1 MKIFLLIIAA
11 FLLSCKG
18 TKLPTEDCAGEK
30 FKDCVCSM
38 QYDPVCGC
46 DGKTYGN
53 ACVANCEGIKFYT
66 KGPCKKEKH

>member
-1 MKIFLLIIAA
+1 MKILLLIIAA

-46 DGKTYGN
+46 DGKTY
-53 ACVANCEGIKFYT
+53 VANCEGIKSYT
-66 KGPCKKEKH
+66 KGLCKNENL

>member
-46 DGKTYGN
+46 
-53 ACVANCEGIKFYT
+53 VANCEGIKSYT
-66 KGPCKKEKH
+66 KGLCKNENL